1 MGGKAHFRA
10 MILFCTKVACVGSMI
25 NSSERGEKGKGDDD
39 PKTLADHKQLG
50 ILSKLCNFILL
61 CRLVQTRSN

>member
-1 MGGKAHFRA
+1 
-10 MILFCTKVACVGSMI
+10 MI